1 MLRLRLFPTCTF
13 IYERQIFDDQR
24 ELRTKILSVGSV
36 TCLSLIS
43 SWDPFAKEK
52 NDVRDDDR
60 INNWIISSSIY
71 RIFTILNPLCHLDDY
86 IYISFNYLDNIKM
99 PFSFTQ
105 NGIDEGKGISK
116 HVVSF
121 FWDLYSFIKQ
131 WITGH
136 FCTKYQQSLK
146 LYLHTATS
154 FSKCWRALIIINIY
168 GFGGEIERKY
178 CVSKTLRMLII
189 VRKYL

>member
-1 MLRLRLFPTCTF
+1 MDEIQAEISMLRLRLFPTCTF

-43 SWDPFAKEK
+43 SWDLFAKEK

-121 FWDLYSFIKQ
+121 FWGSLFVYKAMNHRSLLHEIPT
-131 WITGH
+131 IT
-136 FCTKYQQSLK
+136 
-146 LYLHTATS
+146 
-154 FSKCWRALIIINIY
+154 
-168 GFGGEIERKY
+168 
-178 CVSKTLRMLII
+178 
-189 VRKYL
+189 